1 MLSGKDTHHRP
12 VGCFR
17 HPAGC
22 RFNAFPGQFYTMPQR
37 KSSGF
42 PYLRHGIPADPSAPA
57 SAPPLRWRRQRI
69 FEAWGPFDYKR
80 VIHGDA
86 SHAGVSLALP
96 WGMTAWPTVQQNGA
110 VGDPA
115 YLIYIYISR
124 DMIRHRRA
132 DKNGDGTPSVLS
144 SFLAL
149 EGTRRRRRRQGQAAA
164 HGRRAVRA
172 PRSAARQG
180 AG

>member
-115 YLIYIYISR
+115 YLIYIYITR
-124 DMIRHRRA
+124 YDPPQAGRQKWGWDAECPVLIFGIRGHPQ
-132 DKNGDGTPSVLS
+132 TP
-144 SFLAL
+144 
-149 EGTRRRRRRQGQAAA
+149 
-164 HGRRAVRA
+164 
-172 PRSAARQG
+172 
-180 AG
+180 